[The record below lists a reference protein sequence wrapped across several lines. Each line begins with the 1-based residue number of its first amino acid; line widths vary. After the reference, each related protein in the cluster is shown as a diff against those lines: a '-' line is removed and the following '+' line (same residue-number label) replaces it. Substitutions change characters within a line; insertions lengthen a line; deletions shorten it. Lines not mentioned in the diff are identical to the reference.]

1 MKSHCMCVQMRA
13 CVCMCFRMI
22 VSVSLCVV
30 YKNSW
35 KTERPGGGKGELG
48 RGGGGGRGEWGSNEE
63 EGVQVEELRAR
74 AGKQTCWLA
83 AEDFY

>member
-1 MKSHCMCVQMRA
+1 
-13 CVCMCFRMI
+13 
-22 VSVSLCVV
+22 LEDGE
-30 YKNSW
+30 
-35 KTERPGGGKGELG
+35 TGGGKGELG
-48 RGGGGGRGEWGSNEE
+48 RGGGGGRGEGGSNEE